1 MKRGERALKKEKGS
15 QTMLLTAAFMAA
27 ATLASKVLGLIRDS
41 LIAAFFATGMRADAF
56 MAASKLPTT
65 LFDMVIGG
73 VISATFIPVFNDII
87 TKKNKKEAMAF
98 VNKFVTMI
106 LLITVA
112 ISVLGIIFA
121 DPLVNIIAPN
131 YTGDKHD
138 LTVKL
143 TSIMFPM
150 IIFTGLAF
158 SFVGLLQSFGEYN
171 IPSIISLVSNLA
183 IIVYFV
189 LFGKKFGV
197 EGLAVTMLVAWSL
210 QVAVQIPSLVKF
222 KYKFRL
228 DFKLNDPGIKQAIL
242 LAGPMLISTWVQPL
256 YTIINSRLASGI
268 DGAYSSLE
276 YANRLYLIVTGVFSF
291 VVTNLIF
298 PKLSRSNASQN
309 EKESHDLIMTSL
321 RAIVIVIAPL
331 TVGFM
336 ILSAPITSIIYQHGQ
351 FGADKVAIVSQ
362 ALICYSVGML
372 GLAVNEI
379 LSKSFFSM
387 QDSKT
392 PMRNSILSM
401 IFNIILAY
409 ILFGFLKTNGL
420 ALAAA
425 GGSIFNAVL
434 NAVCMFGKYP
444 NMLKKSDIVSMA
456 KVLVSAIIMAIVV
469 FAVYKFMYNPD
480 GSVID
485 MIMTCAVCGV
495 LGVAVY
501 AVSVY
506 ALGIE
511 EIRKLLN
518 KERNGKV

>member
-1 MKRGERALKKEKGS
+1 
-15 QTMLLTAAFMAA
+15 MLLTAAFMAA
-27 ATLASKVLGLIRDS
+27 ATLISKVLGLIRDS

-73 VISATFIPVFNDII
+73 VISATFIPVFNDIM
-87 TKKNKKEAMAF
+87 TKRSKKDAMEF

-106 LLITVA
+106 LLITSL
-112 ISVLGIIFA
+112 ISILGIVFA
-121 DPLVNIIAPN
+121 DPLVNLIAPN
-131 YTGDKHD
+131 YTGDKHE

-183 IIVYFV
+183 IIIYFV
-189 LFGKKFGV
+189 LFGKSFGV
-197 EGLAVTMLVAWSL
+197 EGLAVTMLIAWSL
-210 QVAVQIPSLVKF
+210 QVAVQIPSLIKF

-228 DFKLNDPGIKQAIL
+228 DFRLKDPGIKQALL

-298 PKLSRSNASQN
+298 PKLSRANASDN
-309 EKESHDLIMTSL
+309 AEESHNLIMTSL
-321 RAIVIVIAPL
+321 RAIAIVIAPL
-331 TVGFM
+331 TAGFI
-336 ILSAPITSIIYQHGQ
+336 ILAAPITSIIYQHGE
-351 FGADKVAIVSQ
+351 FGADKVTIVSQ
-362 ALICYSVGML
+362 ALMCYSVGML

-401 IFNIILAY
+401 VFNIILAY
-409 ILFGFLKTNGL
+409 ILFGAFKTNGL

-425 GGSIFNAVL
+425 GGSIFNAAL
-434 NAVCMFGKYP
+434 NAVCMFRKYP
-444 NMLKKSDIVSMA
+444 DMLKKSDIATIV
-456 KVLVSAIIMAIVV
+456 KVIISALIMAAVV
-469 FAVYKFMYNPD
+469 FIVYKLLYNPA
-480 GSVID
+480 GNIIS
-485 MIMTCAVCGV
+485 MIITCAVCAF
-495 LGVAVY
+495 LGIIVY
-501 AVSVY
+501 AASVY
-506 ALGIE
+506 FIGVE
-511 EIRKLLN
+511 DIRKLI
-518 KERNGKV
+518 KERKE

>member
-1 MKRGERALKKEKGS
+1 
-15 QTMLLTAAFMAA
+15 MLITAAFMAS
-27 ATLASKVLGLIRDS
+27 ATLISKVLGLVRDS

-73 VISATFIPVFNDII
+73 VISATFIPVFNDIM
-87 TKKNKKEAMAF
+87 TKRNKKEAMQF
-98 VNKFVTMI
+98 VNKFVTLI
-106 LLITVA
+106 LIITTLI
-112 ISVLGIIFA
+112 SLLGILFA
-121 DPLVNIIAPN
+121 DPLVNLIAPN
-131 YTGDKHD
+131 YAGVKHD
-138 LTVKL
+138 LAVKL

-171 IPSIISLVSNLA
+171 IPSIISLVSNVA
-183 IIVYFV
+183 IIAYFAV
-189 LFGKKFGV
+189 FGKKFGV

-228 DFKLNDPGIKQAIL
+228 DFKLWDKDIKNALL

-298 PKLSRSNASQN
+298 PKLSRANAKNDTEEANS
-309 EKESHDLIMTSL
+309 LIMTSL
-321 RAIVIVIAPL
+321 RAIAIVIIPL
-331 TVGFM
+331 MAGFI
-336 ILSAPITSIIYQHGQ
+336 ILSAPITSIIYEHGE
-351 FGADKVAIVSQ
+351 FGADKVTVVAQ
-362 ALICYSVGML
+362 ALMCYAIGMP

-401 IFNIILAY
+401 VFNIVLAY
-409 ILFGFLKTNGL
+409 ILFGAFKINGL

-425 GGSIFNAVL
+425 GGSIFNGAL
-434 NAVCMFGKYP
+434 NAWCMFKKNP
-444 NMLKKSDIVSMA
+444 TMFKKSDLEAILKVIISTIVMA
-456 KVLVSAIIMAIVV
+456 LAV
-469 FAVYKFMYNPD
+469 FGTYKFLYSPES
-480 GSVID
+480 GIAGQ
-485 MIMTCAVCGV
+485 IITCAVCGV
-495 LGVAVY
+495 LGILVY
-501 AVSVY
+501 GVSVY
-506 ALGIE
+506 LIGVE
-511 EIRKLLN
+511 DIRQILN
-518 KERNGKV
+518 KATKGEKNE